1 MVSPLVL
8 GLRYHLQFFC
18 FHSATLYYFRQL
30 PAHLN
35 VLVYF
40 LQFCLL
46 LARLKTR
53 CAAVNFKLTLYF
65 KVLLQT
71 RRRCSTQITPKSNLN
86 PEHNS
91 HTPMETAQSIAHI
104 LIKSLA
110 TALGLLMLPVIGSFT
125 IDGFHWTTGDYVLA
139 FILFLV
145 PTLAYRLITRTATNF
160 KYRLAIA
167 FALLTGFATVW
178 INLAVGIIG
187 SEDELI
193 NLAYFGILALGLI
206 AANIFRFKPE
216 DMVKVMAAMTAALV
230 PITIVALVLGYQNLP
245 HSSVMQIIGV
255 NAFFGVLYAQSAFL
269 FRYASKKSDKQQ
281 LANS

>member
-1 MVSPLVL
+1 M
-8 GLRYHLQFFC
+8 
-18 FHSATLYYFRQL
+18 
-30 PAHLN
+30 
-35 VLVYF
+35 
-40 LQFCLL
+40 
-46 LARLKTR
+46 
-53 CAAVNFKLTLYF
+53 
-65 KVLLQT
+65 
-71 RRRCSTQITPKSNLN
+71 
-86 PEHNS
+86 
-91 HTPMETAQSIAHI
+91 
-104 LIKSLA
+104 A
-110 TALGLLMLPVIGSFT
+110 TALGLLLIPIVASFFVK
-125 IDGFHWTTGDYVLA
+125 GFLWTTSDYVFA

-193 NLAYFGILALGLI
+193 NLAYFGVLALGLI
-206 AANIFRFKPE
+206 GANIVRFKPE
-216 DMVKVMAAMTAALV
+216 GMVKVMAVMTAALI
-230 PITIVALVLGYQNLP
+230 PITFAALVLGYQNLP

-269 FRYASKKSDKQQ
+269 FKYASEKSDKQQ